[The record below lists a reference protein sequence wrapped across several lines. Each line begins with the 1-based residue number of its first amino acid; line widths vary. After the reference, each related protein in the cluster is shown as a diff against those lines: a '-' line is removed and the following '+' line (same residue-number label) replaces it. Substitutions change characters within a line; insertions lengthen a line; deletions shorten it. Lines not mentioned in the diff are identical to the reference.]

1 MTRLIENC
9 RESIFTHNSHT
20 SFNYLKSSR
29 FISSQS
35 VLGKTLLTL
44 LPALSWGCSA
54 EESMSS
60 ATSADERIALK
71 ITRGYSDSQMNS
83 LDIFVFK
90 DEAIKSLDCYQRVE
104 RPENW
109 EGDVSSSSGDRII
122 NICANSQLERDE
134 WPWIRSQDALKK
146 ITVSLELESRMSPF
160 MSGEVK
166 VSATKGKPHHTDIIM
181 RPAASEIHLRSLCC
195 DFTGK
200 PYSGEKLTDIKV
212 YLTNINAEC
221 GMLSDGE
228 ILPTRLINVGRLCEE
243 DLELFADPGLVYQEI
258 SGTVGKSPV
267 RPDIR
272 LWCYPS
278 NAADESPGTP
288 YSRLVIEGKISGST
302 YYWPININR
311 EDDGGGISRN
321 RRYTFDVRITRK
333 GSTDPDI
340 PVDADNME
348 ITFNSEPWEE
358 KEEYQV
364 RF

>member
-9 RESIFTHNSHT
+9 RESIFTHNSHN
-20 SFNYLKSSR
+20 SLNYLKSSR
-29 FISSQS
+29 LISSQS

-44 LPALSWGCSA
+44 LPALSCGCSA
-54 EESMSS
+54 EGNLSS
-60 ATSADERIALK
+60 ATSTDERIALR
-71 ITRGYSDSQMNS
+71 ITRSYSDSQMNS

-90 DEAIKSLDCYQRVE
+90 DEVIKSLDCYQRVE

-134 WPWIRSQDALKK
+134 WPWIWSQDALKK
-146 ITVSLELESRMSPF
+146 ITVSLELESRTSPF
-160 MSGEVK
+160 MSGEAT
-166 VSATKGKPHHTDIIM
+166 VSATKGRPYYTDILM
-181 RPAASEIHLRSLCC
+181 RPAVSEICLRSLCC

-221 GMLSDGE
+221 GMLSDGD
-228 ILPTRLINVGRLCEE
+228 ISPTRLINVGRLCEE
-243 DLELFADPGLVYQEI
+243 DLELFADPGLVYQELA
-258 SGTVGKSPV
+258 GTVGKSPV

-278 NAADESPGTP
+278 NVPEESPGTP

-311 EDDGGGISRN
+311 EDEDRGISRN
-321 RRYTFDVRITRK
+321 RRYTFDIRITRK

-340 PVDADNME
+340 PVNADNME

-358 KEEYQV
+358 KEDYQV
-364 RF
+364 IF

>member
-9 RESIFTHNSHT
+9 RESTFTHNSHN
-20 SFNYLKSSR
+20 SLNYLKSSR
-29 FISSQS
+29 LISSQS

-44 LPALSWGCSA
+44 LPALSCGCSA
-54 EESMSS
+54 EGNLSS
-60 ATSADERIALK
+60 ATSTDERIAMR
-71 ITRGYSDSQMNS
+71 ITRSYSDSQMNS

-90 DEAIKSLDCYQRVE
+90 DEVIKSLDCYQRVE
-104 RPENW
+104 KPENW

-146 ITVSLELESRMSPF
+146 ITVSLELESRTSPF
-160 MSGEVK
+160 MSGEAT
-166 VSATKGKPHHTDIIM
+166 VSATKGRPYYTDILM
-181 RPAASEIHLRSLCC
+181 RPAVSEICLRSLCC

-221 GMLSDGE
+221 GMLSDGD
-228 ILPTRLINVGRLCEE
+228 ISPTRLINVGRLCEE
-243 DLELFADPGLVYQEI
+243 DLELFADPGLVYQELA
-258 SGTVGKSPV
+258 GTVGKSPV

-278 NAADESPGTP
+278 NVPEESPGTP

-311 EDDGGGISRN
+311 EDEDRGISRN

-340 PVDADNME
+340 PVNADNME

-358 KEEYQV
+358 KEDYQV
-364 RF
+364 IF

>member
-9 RESIFTHNSHT
+9 RESIFTHNSHN
-20 SFNYLKSSR
+20 SLKYSHL
-29 FISSQS
+29 FSSQS

-44 LPALSWGCSA
+44 LPALAYGCTA
-54 EESMSS
+54 EDNPSPAMPADKIISMKV
-60 ATSADERIALK
+60 L
-71 ITRGYSDSQMNS
+71 RGYSDCQVSTM
-83 LDIFVFK
+83 DIFVFK
-90 DEAIKSLDCYQRVE
+90 DEAIQSLDCYQRVE
-104 RPENW
+104 HPEQWNG
-109 EGDVSSSSGDRII
+109 EIASSSGDRII
-122 NICANSQLERDE
+122 SIYANSQLEQDE
-134 WPWIRSQDALKK
+134 WPWIRSRDALKK
-146 ITVSLELESRMSPF
+146 VSISLELEKRLSPF
-160 MSGEVK
+160 MSGETT
-166 VSATKGKPHHTDIIM
+166 VSAAKGPPAYTDVIL
-181 RPAASEIHLRSLCC
+181 RPAVSEIHLRSLSC
-195 DFTGK
+195 DFSGK
-200 PYSGEKLTDIKV
+200 PYAGEKLTDIKV

-243 DLELFADPGLVYQEI
+243 DLELFADPGLVFREI
-258 SGTVGKSPV
+258 TGTVGKTPV
-267 RPDIR
+267 WPDIR

-278 NAADESPGTP
+278 NAAEESPGTP

-311 EDDGGGISRN
+311 GNDGDGISRN
-321 RRYTFDVRITRK
+321 RKYIFDVRITRK

>member
-9 RESIFTHNSHT
+9 RESIFTHNSHN
-20 SFNYLKSSR
+20 SLNYLKSSR
-29 FISSQS
+29 LISSQS

-44 LPALSWGCSA
+44 LPALSCGCSA
-54 EESMSS
+54 EGNLSS
-60 ATSADERIALK
+60 ATSTDERIALR
-71 ITRGYSDSQMNS
+71 ITRSYSDSQMNS

-90 DEAIKSLDCYQRVE
+90 DEVIKSLDCYQRVE

-134 WPWIRSQDALKK
+134 WPWIWSQDALKK
-146 ITVSLELESRMSPF
+146 ITVSLELESRTSPF
-160 MSGEVK
+160 MSGEAT
-166 VSATKGKPHHTDIIM
+166 VSATKGRPYYTDILM
-181 RPAASEIHLRSLCC
+181 RPAVSEICLRSLCC

-221 GMLSDGE
+221 GMLSDGD
-228 ILPTRLINVGRLCEE
+228 ISPTRLINVGRLCEE
-243 DLELFADPGLVYQEI
+243 DLELFADPGLVYQELA
-258 SGTVGKSPV
+258 GTVGKSPV

-278 NAADESPGTP
+278 NVPEESPGTP

-311 EDDGGGISRN
+311 EDEDRGISRN

-340 PVDADNME
+340 PVNADNME

-358 KEEYQV
+358 KEDYQV
-364 RF
+364 IF

>member
-9 RESIFTHNSHT
+9 RESIFTHNSHN
-20 SFNYLKSSR
+20 SLNYLKSSR
-29 FISSQS
+29 LISSQS

-44 LPALSWGCSA
+44 LPALSCGCSA
-54 EESMSS
+54 EGNLSS
-60 ATSADERIALK
+60 ATSTDERIALR
-71 ITRGYSDSQMNS
+71 ITRSYSDSQMNS

-90 DEAIKSLDCYQRVE
+90 DEVIKSLDCYQRVE

-146 ITVSLELESRMSPF
+146 ITVSLELESRTSPF
-160 MSGEVK
+160 MSGEAT
-166 VSATKGKPHHTDIIM
+166 VSATKGRPYYTDILM
-181 RPAASEIHLRSLCC
+181 RPAVSEICLRSLCC

-221 GMLSDGE
+221 GMLSDGD
-228 ILPTRLINVGRLCEE
+228 ISPTRLINVGRLCEE
-243 DLELFADPGLVYQEI
+243 DLELFADPGLVYQELA
-258 SGTVGKSPV
+258 GTVGKSPV

-278 NAADESPGTP
+278 NVPEESPGTP

-311 EDDGGGISRN
+311 KDEDRGISRN

-340 PVDADNME
+340 PVNADNME

-358 KEEYQV
+358 KEDYQV
-364 RF
+364 IF